1 MCFCQHIP
9 LWTNSG
15 QCFWAQPATV
25 FVRTIIESYKYWGAI
40 HQEHFSSS
48 MMVNT
53 DKGLIRKWSAGSMYY
68 YKTLLFHRCAILGFK
83 IGAAIAEVQAR
94 LDDPVTRQ
102 MAAQHSLHPCTTSHF
117 ALVELHKRYKSRNLA
132 GLRKYWAETRLFCA
146 LC

>member
-1 MCFCQHIP
+1 
-9 LWTNSG
+9 
-15 QCFWAQPATV
+15 
-25 FVRTIIESYKYWGAI
+25 
-40 HQEHFSSS
+40 

-117 ALVELHKRYKSRNLA
+117 ALVELHKRYVKKSCRFEEVL
-132 GLRKYWAETRLFCA
+132 GRDQVI
-146 LC
+146 LCPLLGVMRSHEGASDHLYT